1 MYIVTGANGGIGK
14 AITEALAKSGCQ
26 VVMACRNRQKAEQVR
41 QQIVSLSGNS
51 GIEIEELDL
60 ASFASVKEF
69 AARLLQ
75 GGEKIEALIN
85 NAGVM
90 CREFGLTEDGMEQM
104 LQVNYASPWLLTHLL
119 LPALTEGG
127 RIINTSSC
135 TYRLGKTDEHFFDVT
150 AENYGLFKIYGRSK
164 LGVLMFTAELAQR
177 LEGEKITVNAVD
189 PGVVDTG
196 MITMHRWFD
205 PLTNLFFRP
214 FIKSPERG
222 AATSLYLAL
231 SEAGRAVSG
240 GFWIN
245 RHLRKMPKD
254 VIPQEARGKLWEL
267 TERKLKKYLEK

>member
-14 AITEALAKSGCQ
+14 AITEALAKSGCR

-119 LPALTEGG
+119 PVSYTHLTLP
-127 RIINTSSC
+127 
-135 TYRLGKTDEHFFDVT
+135 
-150 AENYGLFKIYGRSK
+150 
-164 LGVLMFTAELAQR
+164 
-177 LEGEKITVNAVD
+177 
-189 PGVVDTG
+189 
-196 MITMHRWFD
+196 
-205 PLTNLFFRP
+205 TN
-214 FIKSPERG
+214 
-222 AATSLYLAL
+222 
-231 SEAGRAVSG
+231 
-240 GFWIN
+240 
-245 RHLRKMPKD
+245 
-254 VIPQEARGKLWEL
+254 
-267 TERKLKKYLEK
+267 